1 MKRRRRSSPAPSRA
15 KRRDRDHLPDGE
27 ARMRAIVSTA
37 VDAIVTIDQRGRID
51 SCNPATRRLFGYGA
65 AEMIG
70 RNIRMLMPQPY
81 RREHDGYMR
90 RYLRTGVAHI
100 IGIGR
105 EVMGQRKD
113 GSIFPL
119 ALAVSEVRLGGGG
132 RRMFTGIMHDLT
144 ARRRL
149 ERQVLEATA
158 IEQRRIGH
166 DLHDGLCQELVSLSM
181 GAQILARKLEQPGT
195 DPRSAVS
202 DAERLEEGLR
212 TATEQARRLAHG
224 LNPLD
229 VESGGLPGALEQL
242 VRRVSES
249 AHVACRFRWD
259 RRARARDASVATH
272 LYRITQEAISNALR
286 HGKASS
292 IVVELRT
299 RSPRG
304 GAAPGGLT
312 LSIADDGCGFAGASA
327 LPGSA
332 PAHAAPAAGIGLQT
346 MSYRAKLIGGTFDV
360 KPRARGGGGGTVVV
374 CSVVEVEPRAGPPA
388 GGARRRKAAH
398 ARGGASGAD
407 DDHGGPNV
415 TIGTGDAAT
424 PR

>member
-1 MKRRRRSSPAPSRA
+1 V
-15 KRRDRDHLPDGE
+15 LDGE

-51 SCNPATRRLFGYGA
+51 SCNPATERLFGYSA

-70 RNIRMLMPQPY
+70 KNIRMLMPQPY
-81 RREHDGYMR
+81 RREHDGYLR
-90 RYLRTGVAHI
+90 RYVRTGVAHI

-113 GSIFPL
+113 GSVFPL
-119 ALAVSEVRLGGGG
+119 ALAVSEVHLGRG
-132 RRMFTGIMHDLT
+132 RRMFTGIMHDLA

-149 ERQVLEATA
+149 ERQVLEATTA
-158 IEQRRIGH
+158 EQRRIGH

-181 GAQILARKLEQPGT
+181 GAEILARKLEQPGV
-195 DPRSAVS
+195 DPGSVVRE
-202 DAERLEEGLR
+202 AERLEEGLR
-212 TATEQARRLAHG
+212 AATEQARRLAQG

-259 RRARARDASVATH
+259 GRARARDASVATH

-286 HGKASS
+286 HGKATR
-292 IVVELRT
+292 IVVELRA
-299 RSPRG
+299 RSPG
-304 GAAPGGLT
+304 GAAGGLT
-312 LSIADDGCGFAGASA
+312 LSIEDDGSGFGAA
-327 LPGSA
+327 MGP
-332 PAHAAPAAGIGLQT
+332 PEAAPHATPAGGIGLQT

-360 KPRARGGGGGTVVV
+360 KPGPRGGTAVV
-374 CSVVEVEPRAGPPA
+374 CSVVEVGVPEEQTARKSTRRRATAKRTGDITGGLGITSET
-388 GGARRRKAAH
+388 GGAATRR
-398 ARGGASGAD
+398 
-407 DDHGGPNV
+407 
-415 TIGTGDAAT
+415 
-424 PR
+424 

>member
-1 MKRRRRSSPAPSRA
+1 MPRKPLKSSSRNRRQR
-15 KRRDRDHLPDGE
+15 KGVNQRDDMLDGE

-51 SCNPATRRLFGYGA
+51 SCNPATERLFGYRA

-70 RNIRMLMPQPY
+70 KNIKMLMPQPY
-81 RREHDGYMR
+81 RREHDGYIR
-90 RYLRTGVAHI
+90 RYIRTGLAQI

-119 ALAVSEVRLGGGG
+119 ALAVSELRLGGGG
-132 RRMFTGIMHDLT
+132 RRMYTGIMHDLT

-149 ERQVLEATA
+149 ERQVLEATTA
-158 IEQRRIGH
+158 EQRRIGH

-181 GAQILARKLEQPGT
+181 GAEILARKLERPGA
-195 DPRSAVS
+195 DPRTAVRE
-202 DAERLEEGLR
+202 AERLEEGLR
-212 TATEQARRLAHG
+212 SATEQARRLAHG

-259 RRARARDASVATH
+259 GLARARDASVATH

-292 IVVELRT
+292 IVVELRA

-304 GAAPGGLT
+304 EAAADGLT
-312 LSIADDGCGFAGASA
+312 LSIEDDGCGFAAATGLREAA
-327 LPGSA
+327 
-332 PAHAAPAAGIGLQT
+332 AHAAPAGGIGLQT

-360 KPRARGGGGGTVVV
+360 KPGARGGTVVA
-374 CSVVEVEPRAGPPA
+374 CSVVEVE
-388 GGARRRKAAH
+388 
-398 ARGGASGAD
+398 ARGGQR
-407 DDHGGPNV
+407 GGR
-415 TIGTGDAAT
+415 GHHRD
-424 PR
+424 